1 MIYMRLIFLILFLI
15 SSSFAIGIDK
25 TWYETKKEDLT
36 KLYAEQTKK
45 LSSTKN
51 DLSPED
57 KEQVEYQLL
66 LIKKIESIL
75 KEENTFVFK
84 NIEEI
89 TSVEKYIEQVKEYL
103 KTDINYNSIKNEFA
117 ENNNKMALLEEQIDK
132 LTVKDDIATVNSQLL
147 YAFYNLKNK
156 QNKSTIDE
164 YEKYQT
170 NFRKILLDSLE
181 SSKFVSNTNLQ
192 NKIEKSFENFND
204 LIKEEKK
211 LSLAFDKAKITEN
224 EGKIKNL
231 EIQLEQ
237 LEADKAKLI
246 NQIIY
251 LKIEELLPLL
261 KNKKSEYFD
270 LNNNLQIFIK
280 ENNAN
285 YESLNELFKYLS
297 RERLG
302 VTKTTF
308 ADTKQSFLDI
318 IKYGWT
324 ELNNPIIPIGDGVS
338 ILAITKFLLIFIFGF
353 SLATFYKKKI
363 SSGNANYLRN
373 TSIATRT
380 MLANL
385 GYYFLVAITFV
396 FGLKSVGI
404 DLSSLTILVGALSVG
419 IGFGLQNIVSNFISG
434 IILIFEKS
442 IQVGHIIEIG
452 TGVRGKVSQINMR
465 SSVITTFDN
474 IDIIIPNA
482 TLIQSNVTNLTFS
495 DDIRRL
501 SIPFGIAYG
510 CDIDYVIKTIL
521 DSLSNSSLTYIRN
534 TPEKAPKVRMTL
546 MGTSSIDFELLAWI
560 SENPDENGVGSSNM
574 SDFLIFIYKTLQE
587 NNIEIP
593 FPQMDIHIKKG
604 PAV

>member
-1 MIYMRLIFLILFLI
+1 MRLIFLILFLI
-15 SSSFAIGIDK
+15 SSSFALSIDK
-25 TWYETKKEDLT
+25 TWYETKKTDLE
-36 KLYAEQTKK
+36 KLYEEQTKK
-45 LSSTKN
+45 VTSIKN

-57 KEQVEYQLL
+57 KEQVEYQLVL
-66 LIKKIESIL
+66 LKKLQSII
-75 KEENTFVFK
+75 KEENTFIFK
-84 NIEEI
+84 NIDEI
-89 TSVEKYIEQVKEYL
+89 TTIEKYLEQVKEYL
-103 KTDINYNSIKNEFA
+103 KTDDNYNLVKNEFQ
-117 ENNNKMALLEEQIDK
+117 ENTNKITLLEEQIDK
-132 LTVKDDIATVNSQLL
+132 LTAKDDIATINSQLL
-147 YAFYNLKNK
+147 YAYYQLKNR
-156 QNKSTIDE
+156 QNKSTIEE

-170 NFRKILLDSLE
+170 NFRKILLDSLD
-181 SSKFVSNTNLQ
+181 SSKFVLNPTLTSR
-192 NKIEKSFENFND
+192 IEKSLETFNE
-204 LIKEEKK
+204 LIKDEKK
-211 LSLAFDKAKITEN
+211 LTLAFDKAKITEN
-224 EGKIKNL
+224 EGKIKIL
-231 EIQLEQ
+231 ESQIQQ
-237 LEADKAKLI
+237 LNNDKSKLI
-246 NQIIY
+246 NQIVY
-251 LKIEELLPLL
+251 LKTEELLPLL
-261 KNKKSEYFD
+261 KDKKSEYFD
-270 LNNNLQIFIK
+270 MNNKLQIFIK
-280 ENNAN
+280 EYEVN

-308 ADTKQSFLDI
+308 ADTKQSFIDI
-318 IKYGWT
+318 IKFGWT

-338 ILAITKFLLIFIFGF
+338 ILAIIKFLLIFIIGF
-353 SLATFYKKKI
+353 SIATLYRKKI
-363 SSGNANYLRN
+363 RNANAQYLRN

-452 TGVRGKVSQINMR
+452 AGVRGKVNQINMR

-604 PAV
+604 PVV

>member
-1 MIYMRLIFLILFLI
+1 MRLIFLILFLI
-15 SSSFAIGIDK
+15 SSSFALSIDK
-25 TWYETKKEDLT
+25 TWYETKKPDLE
-36 KLYAEQTKK
+36 KLYEEQTKK
-45 LSSTKN
+45 VTSIKN

-57 KEQVEYQLL
+57 KEQVEYQLVL
-66 LIKKIESIL
+66 LKKLQSII
-75 KEENTFVFK
+75 KEENTFIFK
-84 NIEEI
+84 NIDEI
-89 TSVEKYIEQVKEYL
+89 TTIEKYLEQVKEYL
-103 KTDINYNSIKNEFA
+103 KTDDNYNLVKNEFQ
-117 ENNNKMALLEEQIDK
+117 ENTNKITLLEEQIDK
-132 LTVKDDIATVNSQLL
+132 LTAKDDIATINSQLL
-147 YAFYNLKNK
+147 YAYYQLKNR
-156 QNKSTIDE
+156 QNKSTIEE

-170 NFRKILLDSLE
+170 NFRKILLDSLD
-181 SSKFVSNTNLQ
+181 SSKFVLNPTLTSR
-192 NKIEKSFENFND
+192 IEKSLETFNE
-204 LIKEEKK
+204 LIKDEKK
-211 LSLAFDKAKITEN
+211 LTLAFDKAKITEN
-224 EGKIKNL
+224 EGKIKIL
-231 EIQLEQ
+231 ESQIQQ
-237 LEADKAKLI
+237 LNNDKSKLI
-246 NQIIY
+246 NQIVY
-251 LKIEELLPLL
+251 LKTEELLPLL
-261 KNKKSEYFD
+261 KDKKSEYFD
-270 LNNNLQIFIK
+270 MNNKLQMFIK
-280 ENNAN
+280 EYEVN

-308 ADTKQSFLDI
+308 ADTKQSFIDI
-318 IKYGWT
+318 IKFGWT

-338 ILAITKFLLIFIFGF
+338 ILAIIKFLLIFIIGF
-353 SLATFYKKKI
+353 SIATLYRKKI
-363 SSGNANYLRN
+363 RNANAQYLRN

-452 TGVRGKVSQINMR
+452 AGVRGKVNQINMR

-501 SIPFGIAYG
+501 NVPFSIAYG
-510 CDIDYVIKTIL
+510 LDIDYVIKTIL
-521 DSLSNSSLTYIRN
+521 ESLSDSSLTYIRA
-534 TPEKAPKVRMTL
+534 TPEKAPKVRMTS
-546 MGTSSIDFELLAWI
+546 MGASSIDFELLVWI

-574 SDFLIFIYKTLQE
+574 SDFLIFVYKTLQA
-587 NNIEIP
+587 NDIEIP
-593 FPQMDIHIKKG
+593 FPQMDVHLRKEL
-604 PAV
+604 

>member
-1 MIYMRLIFLILFLI
+1 MRLIFLILFLI
-15 SSSFAIGIDK
+15 SSSFALSIDK
-25 TWYETKKEDLT
+25 TWYETKKPDLE
-36 KLYAEQTKK
+36 KLYEEQTKK
-45 LSSTKN
+45 VTSIKN

-57 KEQVEYQLL
+57 KEQVEYQLVL
-66 LIKKIESIL
+66 LKKLQSII
-75 KEENTFVFK
+75 KEENTFIFK
-84 NIEEI
+84 NIDEI
-89 TSVEKYIEQVKEYL
+89 TTIEKYLEQVKEYL
-103 KTDINYNSIKNEFA
+103 KTVDNYNLVKNEFQ
-117 ENNNKMALLEEQIDK
+117 ENTNKITLLEEQIDK
-132 LTVKDDIATVNSQLL
+132 LTAKDDIATINSQLL
-147 YAFYNLKNK
+147 YAYYQLKNR
-156 QNKSTIDE
+156 QNKSTIEE

-170 NFRKILLDSLE
+170 NFRKILLDSLD
-181 SSKFVSNTNLQ
+181 SSKFVLNPTLTSR
-192 NKIEKSFENFND
+192 IEKSLETFNE
-204 LIKEEKK
+204 LIKDEKK
-211 LSLAFDKAKITEN
+211 LTLAFDKAKITEN
-224 EGKIKNL
+224 EGKIKIL
-231 EIQLEQ
+231 ESQIQQ
-237 LEADKAKLI
+237 LNNDKSKLI
-246 NQIIY
+246 NQIVY
-251 LKIEELLPLL
+251 LKTEELLPLL
-261 KNKKSEYFD
+261 KDKKSEYFD
-270 LNNNLQIFIK
+270 MNNKLQMFIK
-280 ENNAN
+280 EYEVN

-308 ADTKQSFLDI
+308 ADTKQSFIDI
-318 IKYGWT
+318 IKFGWT

-338 ILAITKFLLIFIFGF
+338 ILAIIKFLLIFIIGF
-353 SLATFYKKKI
+353 SIATLYRKKI
-363 SSGNANYLRN
+363 RNANAQYLRN

-452 TGVRGKVSQINMR
+452 AGVRGKVNQINMR

-501 SIPFGIAYG
+501 NVPFSIAYG
-510 CDIDYVIKTIL
+510 LDIDYVIKTIL
-521 DSLSNSSLTYIRN
+521 ESLSDSSLTYIRA
-534 TPEKAPKVRMTL
+534 TPEKAPKVRMTS
-546 MGTSSIDFELLAWI
+546 MGASSIDFELLVWI
-560 SENPDENGVGSSNM
+560 SENPDENGIGSSNM
-574 SDFLIFIYKTLQE
+574 SDFLIFVYKTLQA

-593 FPQMDIHIKKG
+593 FPQMDIHLRK
-604 PAV
+604 AL

>member
-1 MIYMRLIFLILFLI
+1 MRLIFLILFLI
-15 SSSFAIGIDK
+15 SSSFALSIDK
-25 TWYETKKEDLT
+25 TWYETKKPDLE
-36 KLYAEQTKK
+36 KLYEEQTKK
-45 LSSTKN
+45 VTSIKN

-57 KEQVEYQLL
+57 KEQVEYQLVL
-66 LIKKIESIL
+66 LKKLQSII
-75 KEENTFVFK
+75 KEENTFIFK
-84 NIEEI
+84 NIDEI
-89 TSVEKYIEQVKEYL
+89 TTIEKYLEQVKEYL
-103 KTDINYNSIKNEFA
+103 KTDDNYNLVKNEFQ
-117 ENNNKMALLEEQIDK
+117 ENTNKITLLEEQIDK
-132 LTVKDDIATVNSQLL
+132 LTAKDDIATINSQLL
-147 YAFYNLKNK
+147 YAYYQLKNR
-156 QNKSTIDE
+156 QNKSTIEE

-170 NFRKILLDSLE
+170 NFRKILLDSLD
-181 SSKFVSNTNLQ
+181 SSKFVLNPTLTSR
-192 NKIEKSFENFND
+192 IEKSLETFNE
-204 LIKEEKK
+204 LIKDEKK
-211 LSLAFDKAKITEN
+211 LTLAFDKAKITEN
-224 EGKIKNL
+224 EGKIKIL
-231 EIQLEQ
+231 ESQIQQ
-237 LEADKAKLI
+237 LNNDKSKLI
-246 NQIIY
+246 NQIVY
-251 LKIEELLPLL
+251 LKTEEILPLL
-261 KNKKSEYFD
+261 KDKKSEYFD
-270 LNNNLQIFIK
+270 MNNKLQMFIK
-280 ENNAN
+280 EYEVN

-308 ADTKQSFLDI
+308 ADTKQSFIDI
-318 IKYGWT
+318 IKFGWT

-338 ILAITKFLLIFIFGF
+338 ILAIIKFLLIFIIGF
-353 SLATFYKKKI
+353 SIATLYRKKI
-363 SSGNANYLRN
+363 RNANAQYLRN

-452 TGVRGKVSQINMR
+452 AGVRGKVNQINMR

-501 SIPFGIAYG
+501 NVPFSIAYG
-510 CDIDYVIKTIL
+510 LDIDYVIKTIL
-521 DSLSNSSLTYIRN
+521 ESLSDSSLTYIRA
-534 TPEKAPKVRMTL
+534 TPEKAPKVRMTS
-546 MGTSSIDFELLAWI
+546 MGASSIDFELLVWI
-560 SENPDENGVGSSNM
+560 SENPDENGIGSSNM
-574 SDFLIFIYKTLQE
+574 SDFLIFVYKTLQA

-593 FPQMDIHIKKG
+593 FPQMDIHLRK
-604 PAV
+604 AL

>member
-1 MIYMRLIFLILFLI
+1 MRLIFLILFLI
-15 SSSFAIGIDK
+15 SSSFAISIDK
-25 TWYETKKEDLT
+25 TWYETKKEDLE
-36 KLYAEQTKK
+36 KLYEEQTKK
-45 LSSTKN
+45 VTSIKN

-57 KEQVEYQLL
+57 KEQVEYQLVL
-66 LIKKIESIL
+66 LKKLQSII
-75 KEENTFVFK
+75 KEENTFIFK
-84 NIEEI
+84 NIDEI
-89 TSVEKYIEQVKEYL
+89 TTIEKYLEQVKEYL
-103 KTDINYNSIKNEFA
+103 KTDDNYNLVKNEFQ
-117 ENNNKMALLEEQIDK
+117 ENTNKITLLEEQIDK
-132 LTVKDDIATVNSQLL
+132 LTAKDDIATINSQLL
-147 YAFYNLKNK
+147 YAYYQLKNR
-156 QNKSTIDE
+156 QNKSTIEE

-170 NFRKILLDSLE
+170 NFRKILLDSLD
-181 SSKFVSNTNLQ
+181 SSKFVLNPTLTSR
-192 NKIEKSFENFND
+192 IEKSLETFNE
-204 LIKEEKK
+204 LIKDEKK
-211 LSLAFDKAKITEN
+211 LTLAFDKAKITEN
-224 EGKIKNL
+224 EGKIKIL
-231 EIQLEQ
+231 ESQIQQ
-237 LEADKAKLI
+237 LNNDKSKLI
-246 NQIIY
+246 NQIVY
-251 LKIEELLPLL
+251 LKTEELLPLL
-261 KNKKSEYFD
+261 KDKKSEYFD
-270 LNNNLQIFIK
+270 MNNKLQMFIK
-280 ENNAN
+280 EYEVN

-308 ADTKQSFLDI
+308 ADTKQSFIDI
-318 IKYGWT
+318 IKFGWT

-338 ILAITKFLLIFIFGF
+338 ILAIIKFLLIFIIGF
-353 SLATFYKKKI
+353 SIATLYRKKI
-363 SSGNANYLRN
+363 RNANAQYLRN

-452 TGVRGKVSQINMR
+452 AGVRGKVNQINMR

-501 SIPFGIAYG
+501 NVPFSIAYG
-510 CDIDYVIKTIL
+510 LDIDYVIKTIL
-521 DSLSNSSLTYIRN
+521 ESLSDSSLTYIRA
-534 TPEKAPKVRMTL
+534 TPEKAPKVRMTS
-546 MGTSSIDFELLAWI
+546 MGASSIDFELLVWI
-560 SENPDENGVGSSNM
+560 SENPDENGIGSSNM
-574 SDFLIFIYKTLQE
+574 SDFLIFVYKTLQA

-593 FPQMDIHIKKG
+593 FPQMDVHLRK
-604 PAV
+604 AL

>member
-1 MIYMRLIFLILFLI
+1 MRLIFLILFLI
-15 SSSFAIGIDK
+15 SSSFAISIDK
-25 TWYETKKEDLT
+25 TWYENTNEELG
-36 KLYAEQTKK
+36 KLYTTQTTKIG
-45 LSSTKN
+45 STKN
-51 DLSPED
+51 DLSPEN

-66 LIKKIESIL
+66 LLKKLQSIL

-84 NIEEI
+84 NIEGII
-89 TSVEKYIEQVKEYL
+89 TIDNYIEQVKEYL
-103 KTDINYNSIKNEFA
+103 KTDEEFNLIKNEFA
-117 ENNNKMALLEEQIDK
+117 ENNNKINLLEEQIDK
-132 LTVKDDIATVNSQLL
+132 LTNKEEISTVNSQLL
-147 YAFYNLKNK
+147 YAYYILKNK
-156 QNKSTIDE
+156 QHKSTIDE
-164 YEKYQT
+164 YTKYQT
-170 NFRKILLDSLE
+170 NFKKILLDSLE
-181 SSKFVSNTNLQ
+181 SAKFVLNPNLQ
-192 NKIEKSFENFND
+192 NRINKSLESFNE

-211 LSLAFDKAKITEN
+211 LSLSYDKAKITEN
-224 EGKIKNL
+224 QIKIKAL
-231 EIQLEQ
+231 DLQIEQ
-237 LEADKAKLI
+237 LKTDKSKLI
-246 NQIIY
+246 NQIVY

-261 KNKKSEYFD
+261 KDKKSEYFE
-270 LNNNLQIFIK
+270 LNNSLQLFI
-280 ENNAN
+280 EEYQAN
-285 YESLNELFKYLS
+285 YDSLNELFKHLS

-302 VTKTTF
+302 VTQTTF
-308 ADTKQSFLDI
+308 ADTKQSFIDI
-318 IKYGWT
+318 IKYGWD

-338 ILAITKFLLIFIFGF
+338 ILAITKFLLIFIIGF
-353 SLATFYKKKI
+353 SLATLYRKKI
-363 SSGNANYLRN
+363 TNANANYLRN

-452 TGVRGKVSQINMR
+452 AGVRGKVSQINMR

-510 CDIDYVIKTIL
+510 SDIDYVIKTIL
-521 DSLSNSSLTYIRN
+521 ESLSNSTLTYIRN

-546 MGTSSIDFELLAWI
+546 MGTSSIDFELLVWI

-574 SDFLIFIYKTLQE
+574 SDFLIFVYKTLQT

-593 FPQMDIHIKKG
+593 FPQMDVHLRK
-604 PAV
+604 VL

>member
-1 MIYMRLIFLILFLI
+1 MRLIFLILFLI
-15 SSSFAIGIDK
+15 SSSFALGVDK
-25 TWYETKKEDLT
+25 TWYENKKEDLE
-36 KLYAEQTKK
+36 KLYLEQ
-45 LSSTKN
+45 SSKISSSKN

-66 LIKKIESIL
+66 LLKKLQSIL
-75 KEENTFVFK
+75 KEQNTFIFK

-89 TSVEKYIEQVKEYL
+89 TTIEKYIEQVKEYL
-103 KTDINYNSIKNEFA
+103 KTDVNYNTIKNEFID
-117 ENNNKMALLEEQIDK
+117 NNNKIKLLEEQIDK
-132 LTVKDDIATVNSQLL
+132 LTTKDDIATINSQLL
-147 YAFYNLKNK
+147 YAYYNLKNK

-170 NFRKILLDSLE
+170 NFKKILLDSLE
-181 SSKFVSNTNLQ
+181 NTKFIPNPTLST
-192 NKIEKSFENFND
+192 KIDKVLENFND

-211 LSLAFDKAKITEN
+211 LSIGFDKAKITEN
-224 EGKIKNL
+224 EVKIKNL
-231 EIQLEQ
+231 NFQIEELKN
-237 LEADKAKLI
+237 DKLKLI
-246 NQIIY
+246 NQIVY

-261 KNKKSEYFD
+261 KDKKSEYFD
-270 LNNNLQIFIK
+270 LNNKLQLFLK
-280 ENNAN
+280 EYETD

-308 ADTKQSFLDI
+308 ADTKQSFIDV
-318 IKYGWT
+318 IKFGWT

-338 ILAITKFLLIFIFGF
+338 ILAIIKFLFIFILGF

-363 SSGNANYLRN
+363 SSGNAHYLRN

-442 IQVGHIIEIG
+442 IQVGHIIEIS

-482 TLIQSNVTNLTFS
+482 TLIQNNVINLTFS

-501 SIPFGIAYG
+501 NIPFGIAYG
-510 CDIDYVIKTIL
+510 CDIDYVINTVL
-521 DSLSNSSLTYIRN
+521 ESLSNSTLTYIRN
-534 TPEKAPKVRMTL
+534 TSEKAPKVRMTL
-546 MGTSSIDFELLAWI
+546 MGTSSIDFELLVWI
-560 SENPDENGVGSSNM
+560 SENPDENGIGSSNM

-593 FPQMDIHIKKG
+593 FPQMDIHLKKG
-604 PAV
+604 R

>member
-1 MIYMRLIFLILFLI
+1 MRLIFLILFLI
-15 SSSFAIGIDK
+15 SSSFALSIDK
-25 TWYETKKEDLT
+25 TWYETKKPDLE
-36 KLYAEQTKK
+36 KLYEEQTKK
-45 LSSTKN
+45 VTSIKN

-57 KEQVEYQLL
+57 KEQVEYQLVL
-66 LIKKIESIL
+66 LKKLQSII
-75 KEENTFVFK
+75 KEENTFIFK
-84 NIEEI
+84 NIDEI
-89 TSVEKYIEQVKEYL
+89 TTIEKYLEQVKEYL
-103 KTDINYNSIKNEFA
+103 KTDDNYNLVKNEFQ
-117 ENNNKMALLEEQIDK
+117 ENTNKITLLEEQIDK
-132 LTVKDDIATVNSQLL
+132 LTAKDDIATINSQLL
-147 YAFYNLKNK
+147 YAYYQLKNR
-156 QNKSTIDE
+156 QNKSTIEE

-170 NFRKILLDSLE
+170 NFRKILLDSLD
-181 SSKFVSNTNLQ
+181 SSKFVLNPTLTSR
-192 NKIEKSFENFND
+192 IEKSLETFNE
-204 LIKEEKK
+204 LIKDEKK
-211 LSLAFDKAKITEN
+211 LTLAFDKAKITEN
-224 EGKIKNL
+224 EGKIKIL
-231 EIQLEQ
+231 ESQIQQ
-237 LEADKAKLI
+237 LNNDKSKLI
-246 NQIIY
+246 NQIVY
-251 LKIEELLPLL
+251 LKTEELLPLL
-261 KNKKSEYFD
+261 KDKKSEYFD
-270 LNNNLQIFIK
+270 MNNKLQMFIK
-280 ENNAN
+280 EYEVN

-308 ADTKQSFLDI
+308 ADTKQSFIDI
-318 IKYGWT
+318 IKFGWA

-338 ILAITKFLLIFIFGF
+338 ILAIIKFLLIFIIGF
-353 SLATFYKKKI
+353 SIATLYRKKI
-363 SSGNANYLRN
+363 RNANAQYLRN

-452 TGVRGKVSQINMR
+452 AGVRGKVNQINMR

-501 SIPFGIAYG
+501 NVPFSIAYG
-510 CDIDYVIKTIL
+510 LDIDYVIKTIL
-521 DSLSNSSLTYIRN
+521 ESLSESSLTYIRA
-534 TPEKAPKVRMTL
+534 TPEKAPKVRMTS
-546 MGTSSIDFELLAWI
+546 MGASSIDFELLVWI
-560 SENPDENGVGSSNM
+560 SENPDENGIGSSNM
-574 SDFLIFIYKTLQE
+574 SDFLIFVYKTLQA

-593 FPQMDIHIKKG
+593 FPQMDIHLRK
-604 PAV
+604 AL

>member
-1 MIYMRLIFLILFLI
+1 MRLIFLILFLI
-15 SSSFAIGIDK
+15 SSSFALSIDK
-25 TWYETKKEDLT
+25 TWYETKKPDLE
-36 KLYAEQTKK
+36 KLYEEQTKK
-45 LSSTKN
+45 VTSIKN

-57 KEQVEYQLL
+57 KEQVEYQLVL
-66 LIKKIESIL
+66 LKKLQSII
-75 KEENTFVFK
+75 KEENTFIFK
-84 NIEEI
+84 NIDEI
-89 TSVEKYIEQVKEYL
+89 TTIEKYLEQVKEYL
-103 KTDINYNSIKNEFA
+103 KTDDNYNLVKNEFQ
-117 ENNNKMALLEEQIDK
+117 ENTNKITLLEEQIDK
-132 LTVKDDIATVNSQLL
+132 LTAKDDIATINSQLL
-147 YAFYNLKNK
+147 YAYYQLKNR
-156 QNKSTIDE
+156 QNKSTIEE

-170 NFRKILLDSLE
+170 NFRKILLDSLD
-181 SSKFVSNTNLQ
+181 SSKFVLNPTLTSR
-192 NKIEKSFENFND
+192 IEKSLEAFNE
-204 LIKEEKK
+204 LIKDEKK
-211 LSLAFDKAKITEN
+211 LTLAFDKAKITEN
-224 EGKIKNL
+224 EGKIKIL
-231 EIQLEQ
+231 ESQIQQ
-237 LEADKAKLI
+237 LNNDKSKLI
-246 NQIIY
+246 NQIVY
-251 LKIEELLPLL
+251 LKTEELLPLL
-261 KNKKSEYFD
+261 KDKKSEYFD
-270 LNNNLQIFIK
+270 MNNKLQIFIK
-280 ENNAN
+280 EYEVN

-308 ADTKQSFLDI
+308 ADTKQSFIDI
-318 IKYGWT
+318 IKFGWT

-338 ILAITKFLLIFIFGF
+338 ILAIIKFLLIFIIGF
-353 SLATFYKKKI
+353 SIATLYRKKI
-363 SSGNANYLRN
+363 RNANAQYLRN

-452 TGVRGKVSQINMR
+452 AGVRGKVNQINMR

-501 SIPFGIAYG
+501 NVPFSIAYG
-510 CDIDYVIKTIL
+510 LDIDYVIKTIL
-521 DSLSNSSLTYIRN
+521 ESLSDSSLTYIRA
-534 TPEKAPKVRMTL
+534 TPEKAPKVRMTS
-546 MGTSSIDFELLAWI
+546 MGASSIDFELLVWI
-560 SENPDENGVGSSNM
+560 SENPDENGIGSSNM
-574 SDFLIFIYKTLQE
+574 SDFLIFVYKTLQA

-593 FPQMDIHIKKG
+593 FPQMDIHLRK
-604 PAV
+604 AL